1 MPFNNSTQFD
11 NAENRV
17 VLAREL
23 RFAKGFTLLFAVCN
37 DAEERRRQID
47 LFQKENP
54 EFRIQEVSVA
64 AEIPHLLYRLR
75 DEIKDPPPNA
85 VCVYGMENWIRKDQN
100 ARTVPFLLNLNAS
113 RNHFLLDCPFPVL
126 FWVPQ
131 YLIAQIADGAPDFF
145 SVRSGVYDF
154 SSERPPRF
162 DASPSL
168 DKVVYSSTIGL
179 NRNERTAR
187 LAEMNDLLQRIQAI
201 PEAQRDFA
209 AEIGTLAGIAQLLQ
223 QQGSYAEAEPIFVKA
238 LALCECHFG
247 GNDPITAS
255 SLNNL
260 AELDYDLGRYSEA
273 EPLYLRALKIR
284 EATLGEEDPETASSL
299 TNLAGLYHILGRFS
313 ESEQLHLRAL
323 KIKESR
329 LGSDHPETADS
340 LNNLAAMYFSQG
352 RYPEAEPL
360 HKRALAIRESQFGA
374 DHPYTA
380 TSLNNLGAV
389 YVEQGR
395 YAEAEPLYKRALAIR
410 ESKLGEE
417 HPDTANSLHNL
428 ASLYFNQGRNKEAES
443 LYARAATIYLKTFGD
458 EHPSYIETSRNLESV
473 RDIIKSESLTQA

>member
-1 MPFNNSTQFD
+1 MLFNNPAPFD
-11 NAENRV
+11 NAENRI

-23 RFAKGFTLLFAVCN
+23 RYAKGFTLLFAVCN
-37 DAEERRRQID
+37 DAEERRRQIG

-54 EFRIQEVSVA
+54 EFRIQEVSLA
-64 AEIPHLLYRLR
+64 TEIPHLLYRLKE
-75 DEIKDPPPNA
+75 EIKDPPPNA
-85 VCVYGMENWIRKDQN
+85 VSISGMENWIRKNQN
-100 ARTVPFLLNLNAS
+100 ARTIPFLLNLNAS
-113 RNHFLLDCPFPVL
+113 RNHFLHDCPFPVL

-162 DASPSL
+162 DASHSL

-179 NRNERTAR
+179 NRNERIAR

-201 PEAQRDFA
+201 PEDQRDFA

-223 QQGSYAEAEPIFVKA
+223 QQGRYAEAEPIFVQA
-238 LALCECHFG
+238 LALSESRFG
-247 GNDPITAS
+247 HDDPVTAS

-260 AELDYDLGRYSEA
+260 AELDFDLGRYADA

-284 EATLGEEDPETASSL
+284 ETTLGEEDPETAINL
-299 TNLAGLYHILGRFS
+299 NNLAGLYHILGRFS

-323 KIKESR
+323 KIKESH
-329 LGSDHPETADS
+329 LGSDHPSTADS
-340 LNNLAAMYFSQG
+340 LNNLAALYFSQG
-352 RYPEAEPL
+352 RYAEAESL
-360 HKRALAIRESQFGA
+360 HKRALEIRLSQFGA

-395 YAEAEPLYKRALAIR
+395 YAEAEPLYKKALAIR
-410 ESKLGEE
+410 ESKLGED

-428 ASLYFNQGRNKEAES
+428 ASLYFNQGRKTEAEA
-443 LYARAATIYLKTFGD
+443 LYARAAAIFLKTFGD
-458 EHPSYIETSRNLESV
+458 EHPSYIETSRILASL
-473 RDIIKSESLTQA
+473 RDILKSESQSLG